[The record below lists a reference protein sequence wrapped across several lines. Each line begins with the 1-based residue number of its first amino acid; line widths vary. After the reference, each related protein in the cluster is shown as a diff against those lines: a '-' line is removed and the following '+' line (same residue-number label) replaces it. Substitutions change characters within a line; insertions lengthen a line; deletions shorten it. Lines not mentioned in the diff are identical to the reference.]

1 MSPWLRQRQMEIC
14 IQLVAGCLRRISM
27 PTDHATQRERIMF
40 AAQEMSWS
48 VARVLL
54 GSIAVLKLRIA
65 IATLASPRARIAP
78 LVVASQEQPT
88 RR

>member
-1 MSPWLRQRQMEIC
+1 MK
-14 IQLVAGCLRRISM
+14 LVDGCQCRISM
-27 PTDHATQRERIMF
+27 PISQTTQKERIMF

-54 GSIAVLKLRIA
+54 GGFAALETRLA
-65 IATLASPRARIAP
+65 TATLVSPRARIVP

-88 RR
+88 RW